1 MHVTGEL
8 GGKQCDVIVCQM
20 LKFVFSLCIWM
31 FHWIPWHCP
40 CLPHNTVA
48 TTSIFLWWS
57 TLSSFLKQIF
67 YSNSIK
73 QSFCFEVN
81 WIEGNNHNILL
92 SDILFKEVLMLLFNS
107 QFDCFIKQLSLLI
120 IFPHQLTFFINQL
133 SMSINLFDF

>member
-1 MHVTGEL
+1 MWQESWGGNNVMLLFAKCWNLSFLSVSGCFTGYR
-8 GGKQCDVIVCQM
+8 DTVR
-20 LKFVFSLCIWM
+20 
-31 FHWIPWHCP
+31 P
-40 CLPHNTVA
+40 CLPHYTVA
-48 TTSIFLWWS
+48 TTSSFLWWS

-107 QFDCFIKQLSLLI
+107 QFDCFIKQLSSLF